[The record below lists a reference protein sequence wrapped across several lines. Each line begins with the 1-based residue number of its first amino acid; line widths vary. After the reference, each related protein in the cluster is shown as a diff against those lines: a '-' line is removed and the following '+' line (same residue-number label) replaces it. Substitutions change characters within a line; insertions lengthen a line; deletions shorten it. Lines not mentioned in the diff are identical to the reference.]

1 MRLYEY
7 EAKELLQKH
16 GISVPKGAVLTEK
29 KSSQFMPCVVKA
41 QVLFGKRADL
51 GGIKICKDTKQADE
65 TISKLLNSTFKGEQV
80 KSVLVEELI
89 DLQKQY
95 YASFLFDTDTRSP
108 ILLFST
114 QGGTGIEQQK
124 NIQKFVINELEGL
137 EEGSVRAFLKRIQA
151 DEALAPLL
159 TSLWSFFVTEDCK
172 LLEINPIAQTKTGY
186 VCLDAHIDLD
196 DFAKG
201 RHKDWNYGERAAS
214 LGRALTEREKAVKT
228 ASDADYHGTVK
239 YLELD
244 GDIAFLAA
252 GGGGSLTCMDALI
265 DAGGKPANYTEF
277 SGDPREEKMYVLTK
291 QAITKPGVKGCW
303 IVGGIANF
311 SRVDTMMTGIVKAF
325 EEVNPKFPIVVRRS
339 GPYEKEGLAI
349 LKDAAKKHGWNVE
362 VYGAETPLT
371 ATAEIIVKK
380 VKEYGNTNR

>member
-1 MRLYEY
+1 MRLYEH
-7 EAKELLQKH
+7 ESKALLQKH
-16 GISVPKGAVLTEK
+16 GVPVPKGVLLTS
-29 KSSQFMPCVVKA
+29 KSPFTVPCVVKA

-51 GGIKICKDTKQADE
+51 GGIKICKDEKQAE
-65 TISKLLNSTFKGEQV
+65 NAIVSILGKSMKGEEV
-80 KSVLVEELI
+80 KSVLVEDLI
-89 DLQKQY
+89 EMQKQF
-95 YASFLFDTDTRSP
+95 YASFFFDTDSRSP
-108 ILLFST
+108 VLLFSVH
-114 QGGTGIEQQK
+114 GGTGIEEQK
-124 NIQKFVINELEGL
+124 EVQRLIINELTGL
-137 EEGSVRAFLKRIQA
+137 SEAQAASFLKMHK
-151 DEALAPLL
+151 ALAPLL
-159 TSLWSFFVTEDCK
+159 VSLWNVFVKEDCK

-214 LGRALTEREKAVKT
+214 LGRALTEREKAVKA